1 MVHTKLLNGVYITKK
16 IMDTWHLKD
25 FQAVGFAG
33 CFMAESG
40 CDPGAYNAAEKSG
53 RFKGSSA
60 NGSGYGAGLA
70 GWSNSWKRQIQK
82 QFNNYRPIETWS
94 LDQQIAII
102 TKGCSESFINL
113 LRNTKTAGQSTD
125 IVLRGYENGTGGRG
139 TKLRSQQSMKGYTWC
154 KTSYLADGS
163 RHTFRD
169 GYIGALTSRISWANA
184 ILSKMGSVN
193 LADLSGLGAEV
204 SDGGFD
210 GGGFGDT
217 GGAGM
222 GNSNA
227 YPVHDE
233 YKTYTGQGGDLFANS
248 KDNAF
253 QMASATSKQ
262 TMFSSKDQFASS
274 HTRIYSTN
282 DSCIVLDELKI
293 PYNSNDPAIEY
304 ANQGITKKDV
314 EKKSADTSTGKKDT
328 STGKKDTSTGK
339 TDKKSNSTDK
349 SNTNKNTKK
358 SK

>member
-1 MVHTKLLNGVYITKK
+1 MAGKKLLNGVYITKK

-25 FQAVGFAG
+25 FQAAGFAG
-33 CFMAESG
+33 CFMEESG

-70 GWSNSWKRQIQK
+70 QWSNAWKRQIQR
-82 QFNNYRPIETWS
+82 QFHNSRPIENWS
-94 LDQQIAII
+94 LDQQIAIV
-102 TKGCSESFINL
+102 TQGCSESFINL
-113 LRNTKTAGQSTD
+113 LRKTTSVGQSTD
-125 IVLRGYENGTGGRG
+125 IVLRGYENGSAGKG
-139 TKLRSQQSMKGYTWC
+139 TRLRSQQSMKAYTWC
-154 KTSYLADGS
+154 KTSYMADGS
-163 RHTFRD
+163 RRTFKD
-169 GYIGALTSRISWANA
+169 GYIGALTCRTSWANA
-184 ILSKMGSVN
+184 VLSKMGSVN
-193 LADLSGLGAEV
+193 LADLSGLGTEV
-204 SDGGFD
+204 SGGLD
-210 GGGFGDT
+210 SGGFGD

-233 YKTYTGQGGDLFANS
+233 YQTFTGQGGNIFANS

-262 TMFSSKDQFASS
+262 TMFSSKDKFASS

-293 PYNSNDPAIEY
+293 PYNSNDPTIEY
-304 ANQGITKKDV
+304 ANQGVTKEDV
-314 EKKSADTSTGKKDT
+314 VKKTADASTGKA
-328 STGKKDTSTGK
+328 
-339 TDKKSNSTDK
+339 DKKTNSTDK

>member
-1 MVHTKLLNGVYITKK
+1 MTGKKLLNGVYITKK

-25 FQAVGFAG
+25 FQAAGFAG
-33 CFMAESG
+33 CFMEESG

-70 GWSNSWKRQIQK
+70 QWSNAWKRQIQR
-82 QFNNYRPIETWS
+82 QFHNSRPIENWS
-94 LDQQIAII
+94 LDQQIAIV
-102 TKGCSESFINL
+102 TQGCSESFINL
-113 LRNTKTAGQSTD
+113 LRKTTSVGQSTD
-125 IVLRGYENGTGGRG
+125 IVLRGYENGSAGKG
-139 TKLRSQQSMKGYTWC
+139 TRLRSQQSMKSYTWC
-154 KTSYLADGS
+154 KTSYMADGS
-163 RHTFRD
+163 RRTFKD
-169 GYIGALTSRISWANA
+169 GYIGALTCRTSWANA
-184 ILSKMGSVN
+184 VLSKMGSVN
-193 LADLSGLGAEV
+193 LADLSGLGTEV
-204 SDGGFD
+204 SEGLDGGF
-210 GGGFGDT
+210 GYMGD
-217 GGAGM
+217 GM

-233 YKTYTGQGGDLFANS
+233 YQTFTGQGGNIFENS

-262 TMFSSKDQFASS
+262 TMFSSKDKFASS

-304 ANQGITKKDV
+304 ANQGITKEDV
-314 EKKSADTSTGKKDT
+314 AKKSADTSTGKKDT
-328 STGKKDTSTGK
+328 STGKA
-339 TDKKSNSTDK
+339 DKKTNSTDK

>member
-1 MVHTKLLNGVYITKK
+1 MAGKKLLNGVYITKK

-25 FQAVGFAG
+25 FQAAGFAG
-33 CFMAESG
+33 CFMEESG

-70 GWSNSWKRQIQK
+70 QWSNAWKRQIQR
-82 QFNNYRPIETWS
+82 QFHNSRPIENWS
-94 LDQQIAII
+94 LDQQIAIV
-102 TKGCSESFINL
+102 TQGCSESFINL
-113 LRNTKTAGQSTD
+113 LRKTTSVGQSTD
-125 IVLRGYENGTGGRG
+125 IVLRGYENGSAGKG
-139 TKLRSQQSMKGYTWC
+139 TRLRSQQSMKAYTWC
-154 KTSYLADGS
+154 KTSYMADGS
-163 RHTFRD
+163 RRTFKD
-169 GYIGALTSRISWANA
+169 GYIGALTCRTSWANA
-184 ILSKMGSVN
+184 VLSKMGSVN
-193 LADLSGLGAEV
+193 LADLSGIGTEV
-204 SDGGFD
+204 SEGLYGGD
-210 GGGFGDT
+210 FGDM
-217 GGAGM
+217 GGGM
-222 GNSNA
+222 GNFNA

-233 YKTYTGQGGDLFANS
+233 YQTFTGQGGNIFENS

-293 PYNSNDPAIEY
+293 PYNSNDPDIEY
-304 ANQGITKKDV
+304 ANQGITKEDV
-314 EKKSADTSTGKKDT
+314 VKKSADTSTGKKDT
-328 STGKKDTSTGK
+328 STGKA
-339 TDKKSNSTDK
+339 DKKTNSTDK

>member
-1 MVHTKLLNGVYITKK
+1 MAGKKLLNGVYITKK

-25 FQAVGFAG
+25 FQAAGFAG
-33 CFMAESG
+33 CFMEESG

-70 GWSNSWKRQIQK
+70 QWSNAWKRQIQR
-82 QFNNYRPIETWS
+82 QFHNSRPIENWS
-94 LDQQIAII
+94 LDQQIAIV
-102 TKGCSESFINL
+102 TQWCSESFINL
-113 LRNTKTAGQSTD
+113 LRKTTSVVQSTD
-125 IVLRGYENGTGGRG
+125 IVLRGYENGSAGKG
-139 TKLRSQQSMKGYTWC
+139 TKLRSQQSMKAYTWC
-154 KTSYLADGS
+154 KTSYMADGS
-163 RHTFRD
+163 RRTFKD
-169 GYIGALTSRISWANA
+169 GYIGALTCRTSWANA
-184 ILSKMGSVN
+184 VLSKMGSVN
-193 LADLSGLGAEV
+193 LADLSGLGTEV
-204 SDGGFD
+204 SGGLD
-210 GGGFGDT
+210 SGGFGD

-233 YKTYTGQGGDLFANS
+233 YKTFTGQGGNIFANS

-262 TMFSSKDQFASS
+262 TMFSSKDKFASS

-304 ANQGITKKDV
+304 ANQGITKEDV
-314 EKKSADTSTGKKDT
+314 AKKSADTSTGKKDT
-328 STGKKDTSTGK
+328 STGK
-339 TDKKSNSTDK
+339 TDKKTNSTDK

>member
-1 MVHTKLLNGVYITKK
+1 MAGKKLLNGVYITKK

-25 FQAVGFAG
+25 FQAAGFAG
-33 CFMAESG
+33 CFMEESG

-70 GWSNSWKRQIQK
+70 QWSNAWKRQIQR
-82 QFNNYRPIETWS
+82 QFHNFRPIENWS
-94 LDQQIAII
+94 LDQQIAIV
-102 TKGCSESFINL
+102 TQGCSESFINL
-113 LRNTKTAGQSTD
+113 LRKTTSVGQSTD
-125 IVLRGYENGTGGRG
+125 IVLRGYENGSAGKG
-139 TKLRSQQSMKGYTWC
+139 TKLRSQQSMKAYTWC
-154 KTSYLADGS
+154 KTSYMADGS
-163 RHTFRD
+163 RRTFKD
-169 GYIGALTSRISWANA
+169 GYIGALTCRTSWANA
-184 ILSKMGSVN
+184 VLSKMGSVN
-193 LADLSGLGAEV
+193 LADLSGLGTEV
-204 SDGGFD
+204 SGGLD
-210 GGGFGDT
+210 SGGFGD

-233 YKTYTGQGGDLFANS
+233 YQTFTGQGGNIFENS

-262 TMFSSKDQFASS
+262 TMFSSKDKFASS

-293 PYNSNDPAIEY
+293 PYNSNDPDIEY
-304 ANQGITKKDV
+304 ANQGITKEDV
-314 EKKSADTSTGKKDT
+314 AKKSADTSTDKKDT
-328 STGKKDTSTGK
+328 STGKA
-339 TDKKSNSTDK
+339 DKKTNSTDK
-349 SNTNKNTKK
+349 FNTNKNTKK

>member
-1 MVHTKLLNGVYITKK
+1 MAGKKLLNGVYITKK

-25 FQAVGFAG
+25 FQAAGFAG
-33 CFMAESG
+33 CFMEESG

-70 GWSNSWKRQIQK
+70 QWSNAWKRQIQR
-82 QFNNYRPIETWS
+82 QFHNSRPIENWS
-94 LDQQIAII
+94 LDQQIAIV
-102 TKGCSESFINL
+102 TQGCSESFINL
-113 LRNTKTAGQSTD
+113 LRKTTSVGQSTD
-125 IVLRGYENGTGGRG
+125 IVLRGYENGSAGKG
-139 TKLRSQQSMKGYTWC
+139 TKLRSQQSMKAYTWC
-154 KTSYLADGS
+154 KTSYMADGS
-163 RHTFRD
+163 RRTFKD
-169 GYIGALTSRISWANA
+169 GYIGALTCRISWANA
-184 ILSKMGSVN
+184 VLSKMGSVN
-193 LADLSGLGAEV
+193 LADLSGLGTEV
-204 SDGGFD
+204 SGGLD
-210 GGGFGDT
+210 SGGFGDT

-233 YKTYTGQGGDLFANS
+233 YKTFTGQGGNIFENS

-253 QMASATSKQ
+253 QTASATSKQ
-262 TMFSSKDQFASS
+262 TMFTSKDQFASS

-304 ANQGITKKDV
+304 ANQGITKEDV
-314 EKKSADTSTGKKDT
+314 AKKSADTSTGKKDT
-328 STGKKDTSTGK
+328 STGNA
-339 TDKKSNSTDK
+339 DKKTNSTDK
-349 SNTNKNTKK
+349 FNTNKNTKK

>member
-1 MVHTKLLNGVYITKK
+1 MAGKKLLNGVYITKK

-25 FQAVGFAG
+25 FQAAGFAG
-33 CFMAESG
+33 CFMEESG

-70 GWSNSWKRQIQK
+70 QWSNEWKRQIQR
-82 QFNNYRPIETWS
+82 QFHNSRPIENWS
-94 LDQQIAII
+94 LDQQIAIV
-102 TKGCSESFINL
+102 TQGCSESFINL
-113 LRNTKTAGQSTD
+113 LRKTTSVGQSTD
-125 IVLRGYENGTGGRG
+125 IVLRGYENGSAGKG
-139 TKLRSQQSMKGYTWC
+139 TKLRSQQSMKAYTWC
-154 KTSYLADGS
+154 KTSYMADGS
-163 RHTFRD
+163 RRTFKD
-169 GYIGALTSRISWANA
+169 GYIGALTCRTSWANA
-184 ILSKMGSVN
+184 VLSKMGSVN
-193 LADLSGLGAEV
+193 LADLSGIGTEV
-204 SDGGFD
+204 SEGLYGGD
-210 GGGFGDT
+210 MGD
-217 GGAGM
+217 GM
-222 GNSNA
+222 GNFNA

-233 YKTYTGQGGDLFANS
+233 YQTFTGQGGNIFENS

-304 ANQGITKKDV
+304 ANQGITKEDV
-314 EKKSADTSTGKKDT
+314 AKKSADTSTGKKDT
-328 STGKKDTSTGK
+328 STGKA
-339 TDKKSNSTDK
+339 DKKTNSTDK

>member
-1 MVHTKLLNGVYITKK
+1 MAGKKLLNGVYITKK

-25 FQAVGFAG
+25 FQAAGFAG
-33 CFMAESG
+33 CFMEESG

-70 GWSNSWKRQIQK
+70 QWSNAWKRQIQR
-82 QFNNYRPIETWS
+82 QFHNSRPIENWS
-94 LDQQIAII
+94 LDQQIAIV
-102 TKGCSESFINL
+102 TQGCSESFINL
-113 LRNTKTAGQSTD
+113 LRKTTSVGQSTD
-125 IVLRGYENGTGGRG
+125 IVLRGYENGSGGKG
-139 TKLRSQQSMKGYTWC
+139 TKLRSQQSMKAYTWC
-154 KTSYLADGS
+154 KTSYMADGS
-163 RHTFRD
+163 RRTFKD
-169 GYIGALTSRISWANA
+169 GYIGALTCRTSWANA
-184 ILSKMGSVN
+184 VLSKMGSVN
-193 LADLSGLGAEV
+193 LADLSGLGTEV
-204 SDGGFD
+204 SGGLD
-210 GGGFGDT
+210 SGGFGD

-233 YKTYTGQGGDLFANS
+233 YQTFTGQGGNIFANS

-262 TMFSSKDQFASS
+262 TMFSSKDKFASS

-304 ANQGITKKDV
+304 ANQGITKEDV
-314 EKKSADTSTGKKDT
+314 AKKSADTSTDKKDT
-328 STGKKDTSTGK
+328 STGKA
-339 TDKKSNSTDK
+339 DKKTNSTDK

>member
-1 MVHTKLLNGVYITKK
+1 MAGKKLLNGVYITKK

-25 FQAVGFAG
+25 FQAAGFAG
-33 CFMAESG
+33 CFMEESG

-70 GWSNSWKRQIQK
+70 QWSNAWKRQIQR
-82 QFNNYRPIETWS
+82 QFHNSRPIENWS
-94 LDQQIAII
+94 LDQQIAIV
-102 TKGCSESFINL
+102 TQGCSESFINL
-113 LRNTKTAGQSTD
+113 LRKTTSVGQSTD
-125 IVLRGYENGTGGRG
+125 IVLRGYENGSAGKG
-139 TKLRSQQSMKGYTWC
+139 TRLRSQQSMKSYTWC
-154 KTSYLADGS
+154 KTSYMADGS
-163 RHTFRD
+163 RRTFKD
-169 GYIGALTSRISWANA
+169 GYIGALTCRTSWANA
-184 ILSKMGSVN
+184 VLSKMGSVN
-193 LADLSGLGAEV
+193 LADLSGLGTEV
-204 SDGGFD
+204 SGGLD

-217 GGAGM
+217 GGVGM

-233 YKTYTGQGGDLFANS
+233 YQTFTGQGGNIFENS

-262 TMFSSKDQFASS
+262 TMFSSKDKFASS

-293 PYNSNDPAIEY
+293 PYNQNDPAIEY
-304 ANQGITKKDV
+304 ANQGITNEDIV
-314 EKKSADTSTGKKDT
+314 KKSADTSTGKKDT
-328 STGKKDTSTGK
+328 STGKP
-339 TDKKSNSTDK
+339 DKKTNSTDK

>member
-1 MVHTKLLNGVYITKK
+1 MAGKKLLNGVYITKK

-25 FQAVGFAG
+25 FQAAGFAG
-33 CFMAESG
+33 CFMEESG

-70 GWSNSWKRQIQK
+70 QWSNAWKRQIQR
-82 QFNNYRPIETWS
+82 QFHNSRPIENWS
-94 LDQQIAII
+94 LDQQIAIV
-102 TKGCSESFINL
+102 TQGCSESFINL
-113 LRNTKTAGQSTD
+113 LRKTTSVGQSTD
-125 IVLRGYENGTGGRG
+125 IVLRGYENGSAGKG
-139 TKLRSQQSMKGYTWC
+139 TRLRSQQSMKAYTWC
-154 KTSYLADGS
+154 KTSYMADGS
-163 RHTFRD
+163 RRTFKD
-169 GYIGALTSRISWANA
+169 GYIGALTCRTSWANA
-184 ILSKMGSVN
+184 VLSKMGSVN
-193 LADLSGLGAEV
+193 LADLSGLGTEV
-204 SDGGFD
+204 S
-210 GGGFGDT
+210 GGFGD

-233 YKTYTGQGGDLFANS
+233 YQTFTGQGGNIFENS

-262 TMFSSKDQFASS
+262 TMFSSKDKFASS

-293 PYNSNDPAIEY
+293 PYNSNDPDIEY
-304 ANQGITKKDV
+304 ANQGITKEDV
-314 EKKSADTSTGKKDT
+314 AKKSADTSTDKKDT
-328 STGKKDTSTGK
+328 STGKA
-339 TDKKSNSTDK
+339 DKKTNSTDK

>member
-1 MVHTKLLNGVYITKK
+1 MAGKKLLNGVYITKK

-25 FQAVGFAG
+25 FQAAGFAG
-33 CFMAESG
+33 CFMEESG

-70 GWSNSWKRQIQK
+70 QWSNAWKRQIQR
-82 QFNNYRPIETWS
+82 QFHNSRPIENWS
-94 LDQQIAII
+94 LDQQIAIV
-102 TKGCSESFINL
+102 TQGCSESFINL
-113 LRNTKTAGQSTD
+113 LRKTTSVGQSTD
-125 IVLRGYENGTGGRG
+125 IVLRGYENGSAGKG
-139 TKLRSQQSMKGYTWC
+139 TKLRSQQSMKAYTWC
-154 KTSYLADGS
+154 KTSYMADGS
-163 RHTFRD
+163 RRTFKD
-169 GYIGALTSRISWANA
+169 GYIGALTCRTSWANA
-184 ILSKMGSVN
+184 VLSKMGSVN
-193 LADLSGLGAEV
+193 LADLSGLGTEV
-204 SDGGFD
+204 SEGLYGGD
-210 GGGFGDT
+210 MGD
-217 GGAGM
+217 GM
-222 GNSNA
+222 GNFNA

-233 YKTYTGQGGDLFANS
+233 YQTFTGKGGNIFENS

-304 ANQGITKKDV
+304 ANQGITKEDV
-314 EKKSADTSTGKKDT
+314 AKKSADTSTGKKDT
-328 STGKKDTSTGK
+328 STGKA
-339 TDKKSNSTDK
+339 DKKTNSTDK

>member
-1 MVHTKLLNGVYITKK
+1 MAGKKLLNGVYITKK

-25 FQAVGFAG
+25 FQAAGFAG
-33 CFMAESG
+33 CFMEESG

-70 GWSNSWKRQIQK
+70 QWSNAWKRQIQR
-82 QFNNYRPIETWS
+82 QFHNSRPIENWS
-94 LDQQIAII
+94 LDQQIAIV

-113 LRNTKTAGQSTD
+113 LRKATSVGQSTD
-125 IVLRGYENGTGGRG
+125 IVLRGYENGSAGKG
-139 TKLRSQQSMKGYTWC
+139 TKLRSQQSMKAYTWC
-154 KTSYLADGS
+154 KTSYMADGS
-163 RHTFRD
+163 RRTFKD
-169 GYIGALTSRISWANA
+169 GYIGALTCRTSWANA
-184 ILSKMGSVN
+184 VLSKMGSVN
-193 LADLSGLGAEV
+193 LADLSGLGTEV
-204 SDGGFD
+204 SGGLD
-210 GGGFGDT
+210 GGGFGDI
-217 GGAGM
+217 GAAGM

-233 YKTYTGQGGDLFANS
+233 YQTFTGQGGNIFENS

-253 QMASATSKQ
+253 QTASATSKQ
-262 TMFSSKDQFASS
+262 TMFTSKDQFASS

-293 PYNSNDPAIEY
+293 PYEPNDPAIEY
-304 ANQGITKKDV
+304 ANQDVTAKDIEKDV
-314 EKKSADTSTGKKDT
+314 STGKKDT
-328 STGKKDTSTGK
+328 STGKP
-339 TDKKSNSTDK
+339 DKKTNSTDK

>member
-25 FQAVGFAG
+25 FQAAGFAG
-33 CFMAESG
+33 CFMEESG

-70 GWSNSWKRQIQK
+70 QWSNAWKRQIQR
-82 QFNNYRPIETWS
+82 QFHNSRPIENWS
-94 LDQQIAII
+94 LDQQIAIV
-102 TKGCSESFINL
+102 TQGCSESFINL
-113 LRNTKTAGQSTD
+113 LRKTTSVGQSTD
-125 IVLRGYENGTGGRG
+125 IVLRGYENGSAGKG
-139 TKLRSQQSMKGYTWC
+139 TRLRSQQSMKSYTWC
-154 KTSYLADGS
+154 KTSYMADGS
-163 RHTFRD
+163 RRTFKD
-169 GYIGALTSRISWANA
+169 GYIGALTCRTSWANA
-184 ILSKMGSVN
+184 VLSKMGSVN
-193 LADLSGLGAEV
+193 LADLSGLGTEV
-204 SDGGFD
+204 S

-262 TMFSSKDQFASS
+262 TMFSSKDKFASS

-304 ANQGITKKDV
+304 ANQGITTEDV
-314 EKKSADTSTGKKDT
+314 AKKSADTSTGKKDT
-328 STGKKDTSTGK
+328 STGKA
-339 TDKKSNSTDK
+339 DKKTNSTDK

>member
-1 MVHTKLLNGVYITKK
+1 MAGKKLLNGVYITKK

-25 FQAVGFAG
+25 FQAAGFAG
-33 CFMAESG
+33 CFMEESG

-70 GWSNSWKRQIQK
+70 QWSNAWKRQIQR
-82 QFNNYRPIETWS
+82 QFHNSRPIENWS
-94 LDQQIAII
+94 LDQQIAIV
-102 TKGCSESFINL
+102 TQGCSESFINL
-113 LRNTKTAGQSTD
+113 LRKTTSVGQSTD
-125 IVLRGYENGTGGRG
+125 IVLRGYENGSAGKG
-139 TKLRSQQSMKGYTWC
+139 TKLRSQQSMKAYTWC
-154 KTSYLADGS
+154 KTSYMADGS
-163 RHTFRD
+163 RRTFKD
-169 GYIGALTSRISWANA
+169 GYIGALTCRTSWANA
-184 ILSKMGSVN
+184 VLSKMGSVN
-193 LADLSGLGAEV
+193 LADLSGLGTEV
-204 SDGGFD
+204 SEGLYGGD
-210 GGGFGDT
+210 MGD
-217 GGAGM
+217 GM
-222 GNSNA
+222 GNFNA

-233 YKTYTGQGGDLFANS
+233 YQTFTGQGGNIFENS

-293 PYNSNDPAIEY
+293 PYNSNDPDIEY
-304 ANQGITKKDV
+304 ANQGITKEDV
-314 EKKSADTSTGKKDT
+314 AKKSADTSTGKKDT
-328 STGKKDTSTGK
+328 STGKA
-339 TDKKSNSTDK
+339 DKKTNSTDK

>member
-1 MVHTKLLNGVYITKK
+1 MAGKKLLNGVYITKK

-25 FQAVGFAG
+25 FQAAGFAG
-33 CFMAESG
+33 CFMEESG

-70 GWSNSWKRQIQK
+70 QWSNEWKRQIQR
-82 QFNNYRPIETWS
+82 QFHNSRPIENWS
-94 LDQQIAII
+94 LDQQIAIV
-102 TKGCSESFINL
+102 TQGCSESFINL
-113 LRNTKTAGQSTD
+113 LRKTTSVGQSTD
-125 IVLRGYENGTGGRG
+125 IVLRGYENGSAGKG
-139 TKLRSQQSMKGYTWC
+139 TRLRSQQSMKAYTWC
-154 KTSYLADGS
+154 KTSYMADGS
-163 RHTFRD
+163 RRTFKD
-169 GYIGALTSRISWANA
+169 GYIGALTCRTSWANA
-184 ILSKMGSVN
+184 VLSKMGSVN
-193 LADLSGLGAEV
+193 LADLSGLGTEV
-204 SDGGFD
+204 SGGLD
-210 GGGFGDT
+210 SGGFGD

-233 YKTYTGQGGDLFANS
+233 YQTFTGQGGNIFENS

-262 TMFSSKDQFASS
+262 TMFSSKDKFASS

-304 ANQGITKKDV
+304 ANQCITKDDV
-314 EKKSADTSTGKKDT
+314 AKKSADTSTGKNDT
-328 STGKKDTSTGK
+328 STGKA
-339 TDKKSNSTDK
+339 DKKTNSTDK

>member
-1 MVHTKLLNGVYITKK
+1 MAGKKLLNGVYITKK

-25 FQAVGFAG
+25 FQAAGFAG
-33 CFMAESG
+33 CFMEESG

-70 GWSNSWKRQIQK
+70 QWSNAWKRQIQR
-82 QFNNYRPIETWS
+82 QFHNSRPIENWS
-94 LDQQIAII
+94 LDQQIAIV
-102 TKGCSESFINL
+102 TQGCSESFINL
-113 LRNTKTAGQSTD
+113 LRKTTSVGQSTD
-125 IVLRGYENGTGGRG
+125 IVLRGYENGSAGKG
-139 TKLRSQQSMKGYTWC
+139 TKLRSQQSMKAYTWC
-154 KTSYLADGS
+154 KTSYMADGS
-163 RHTFRD
+163 RRTFKD
-169 GYIGALTSRISWANA
+169 GYIGALTCRTSWANA
-184 ILSKMGSVN
+184 VLSKMGSVN
-193 LADLSGLGAEV
+193 LADLSGLGTEV
-204 SDGGFD
+204 SEGLYGGD
-210 GGGFGDT
+210 MGD
-217 GGAGM
+217 GM
-222 GNSNA
+222 GNFNA

-233 YKTYTGQGGDLFANS
+233 YQTFTGQGGNIFENS

-304 ANQGITKKDV
+304 ANQGITKEDV
-314 EKKSADTSTGKKDT
+314 VKKSADTSTGKKDT
-328 STGKKDTSTGK
+328 STGKA
-339 TDKKSNSTDK
+339 DKKTNSTDK

>member
-1 MVHTKLLNGVYITKK
+1 MAGKKLLNGVYITKK

-25 FQAVGFAG
+25 FQAAGFAG
-33 CFMAESG
+33 CFMEESG

-70 GWSNSWKRQIQK
+70 QWSNAWKRQIQR
-82 QFNNYRPIETWS
+82 QFHNSRPIENWS
-94 LDQQIAII
+94 LDQQIAIV
-102 TKGCSESFINL
+102 TQGCSESFINL
-113 LRNTKTAGQSTD
+113 LRKTTSVGQSTD
-125 IVLRGYENGTGGRG
+125 IVLRGYENGSAGKG
-139 TKLRSQQSMKGYTWC
+139 TRLRSQQSMKSYTWC
-154 KTSYLADGS
+154 KTSYMADGS
-163 RHTFRD
+163 RRTFKD
-169 GYIGALTSRISWANA
+169 GYIGALTCRTSWANA
-184 ILSKMGSVN
+184 VLSKMGSVN
-193 LADLSGLGAEV
+193 LADLSGLGTEV
-204 SDGGFD
+204 SD
-210 GGGFGDT
+210 GGFGDT

-233 YKTYTGQGGDLFANS
+233 YETFTGKGGNIFANS

-262 TMFSSKDQFASS
+262 TMFSSKDKFASS

-304 ANQGITKKDV
+304 ANQGITKEDV
-314 EKKSADTSTGKKDT
+314 AKKSADTSTGKKDT
-328 STGKKDTSTGK
+328 STGKA
-339 TDKKSNSTDK
+339 DKKTNSTDK

>member
-1 MVHTKLLNGVYITKK
+1 MAGKKLLNGVYITKK

-25 FQAVGFAG
+25 FQAAGFAG
-33 CFMAESG
+33 CFMEESG

-70 GWSNSWKRQIQK
+70 QWSNAWKRQIQR
-82 QFNNYRPIETWS
+82 QFHNSRPIENWS
-94 LDQQIAII
+94 LDQQIAIV
-102 TKGCSESFINL
+102 TQGCSESFINL
-113 LRNTKTAGQSTD
+113 LRKTTSVGQSTD
-125 IVLRGYENGTGGRG
+125 IVLRGYENGSAGKG
-139 TKLRSQQSMKGYTWC
+139 TKLRSQQSMKAYTWC
-154 KTSYLADGS
+154 KTSYMADGS
-163 RHTFRD
+163 RRTFKD
-169 GYIGALTSRISWANA
+169 GYIGALTCRTSWANA
-184 ILSKMGSVN
+184 VLSKMGSVN
-193 LADLSGLGAEV
+193 LADLSGLGTEV
-204 SDGGFD
+204 SGGLD
-210 GGGFGDT
+210 SGGFGD

-233 YKTYTGQGGDLFANS
+233 YKTFTGQGGNIFANS

-262 TMFSSKDQFASS
+262 TMFSSKDKFASS

-293 PYNSNDPAIEY
+293 PYNSNDPDIEY
-304 ANQGITKKDV
+304 ANQGITKEDV
-314 EKKSADTSTGKKDT
+314 AKKSVDTSTGKKDT
-328 STGKKDTSTGK
+328 STGKA
-339 TDKKSNSTDK
+339 DKKTNSTDK

>member
-1 MVHTKLLNGVYITKK
+1 MAGKKLLNGVYITKK

-25 FQAVGFAG
+25 FQAAGFAG
-33 CFMAESG
+33 CFMEESG

-70 GWSNSWKRQIQK
+70 QWSNAWKRQIQR
-82 QFNNYRPIETWS
+82 QFHNSRPIENWS
-94 LDQQIAII
+94 LDQQIAIV
-102 TKGCSESFINL
+102 TQGCSKSFINL
-113 LRNTKTAGQSTD
+113 LRKTTSVGQSTD
-125 IVLRGYENGTGGRG
+125 IVLRGYENGSAGKG
-139 TKLRSQQSMKGYTWC
+139 TKLRSQQSMKAYTWC
-154 KTSYLADGS
+154 KTSYMADGS
-163 RHTFRD
+163 RRTFKD
-169 GYIGALTSRISWANA
+169 GYIGALTCRTSWANA
-184 ILSKMGSVN
+184 VLSKMGSVN
-193 LADLSGLGAEV
+193 LADLSGLGTEV
-204 SDGGFD
+204 SGGLD
-210 GGGFGDT
+210 SGGFGD

-233 YKTYTGQGGDLFANS
+233 YQTFTGQGGNIFENS

-262 TMFSSKDQFASS
+262 TMFSSKDKFASS

-293 PYNSNDPAIEY
+293 PYNSNDPDIEY
-304 ANQGITKKDV
+304 ANQGITKEDV
-314 EKKSADTSTGKKDT
+314 AKKSADTSTGKKDT
-328 STGKKDTSTGK
+328 STGNA
-339 TDKKSNSTDK
+339 DKKTNSTDK
-349 SNTNKNTKK
+349 SNTNKNAKK

>member
-1 MVHTKLLNGVYITKK
+1 MAGKKLLNGVYITKK

-25 FQAVGFAG
+25 FQAAGFAG
-33 CFMAESG
+33 CFMEESG

-70 GWSNSWKRQIQK
+70 QWSNAWKRQIQR
-82 QFNNYRPIETWS
+82 QFHNSRPIENWS
-94 LDQQIAII
+94 LDQQIAIV
-102 TKGCSESFINL
+102 TQGCSESFINL
-113 LRNTKTAGQSTD
+113 LRKTTSVGQSTD
-125 IVLRGYENGTGGRG
+125 IVLRGYENGSAGKG
-139 TKLRSQQSMKGYTWC
+139 TKLRSQQSMKAYTWC
-154 KTSYLADGS
+154 KTSYMADGS
-163 RHTFRD
+163 RRTFKD
-169 GYIGALTSRISWANA
+169 GYIGALTCRTSWANA
-184 ILSKMGSVN
+184 VLSKMGSVN
-193 LADLSGLGAEV
+193 LADLSGLGTEV
-204 SDGGFD
+204 SGGLDGGF
-210 GGGFGDT
+210 GYMGDS
-217 GGAGM
+217 M

-233 YKTYTGQGGDLFANS
+233 YQTFTGQGGNIFENS

-262 TMFSSKDQFASS
+262 TMFSSKDKFASS

-304 ANQGITKKDV
+304 ANQGITKEDV
-314 EKKSADTSTGKKDT
+314 AKKSADTSTGKKDT
-328 STGKKDTSTGK
+328 STGNA
-339 TDKKSNSTDK
+339 DKKTNSTDK
-349 SNTNKNTKK
+349 SNTNKNAKK

>member
-1 MVHTKLLNGVYITKK
+1 MAGKKLLNGVYITKK

-25 FQAVGFAG
+25 FQAAGFAG
-33 CFMAESG
+33 CFMEESG

-70 GWSNSWKRQIQK
+70 QWSNAWKRQIQR
-82 QFNNYRPIETWS
+82 QFHNSRPIENWS
-94 LDQQIAII
+94 LDQQIAIV
-102 TKGCSESFINL
+102 TQGCSESFINL
-113 LRNTKTAGQSTD
+113 LRKTTSVGQSTD
-125 IVLRGYENGTGGRG
+125 IVLRGYENGSAGKG
-139 TKLRSQQSMKGYTWC
+139 TRLRSQQSMKAYTWC
-154 KTSYLADGS
+154 KTSYMADGS
-163 RHTFRD
+163 RRTFKD
-169 GYIGALTSRISWANA
+169 GYIGALTCRTSWANA
-184 ILSKMGSVN
+184 VLSKMGSVN
-193 LADLSGLGAEV
+193 LADLSGLGTEV
-204 SDGGFD
+204 SGGLD

-233 YKTYTGQGGDLFANS
+233 YQTFTGQGGNIFENS

-262 TMFSSKDQFASS
+262 TMFSSKDKFASS

-293 PYNSNDPAIEY
+293 PYNQNDPAIEY
-304 ANQGITKKDV
+304 ANQGITNEDV
-314 EKKSADTSTGKKDT
+314 VKKSADTSTDKKDT
-328 STGKKDTSTGK
+328 STGKP
-339 TDKKSNSTDK
+339 DKKTNSMDK

>member
-1 MVHTKLLNGVYITKK
+1 MAGKKLLNGVYITKK

-25 FQAVGFAG
+25 FQAAGFAG
-33 CFMAESG
+33 CFMEESG

-70 GWSNSWKRQIQK
+70 QWSNEWKRQIQR
-82 QFNNYRPIETWS
+82 QFHNSRPIENWS
-94 LDQQIAII
+94 LDQQIAIV
-102 TKGCSESFINL
+102 TQGCSESFINL
-113 LRNTKTAGQSTD
+113 LRKTTSVGQSTD
-125 IVLRGYENGTGGRG
+125 IVLRGYENGSAGKG
-139 TKLRSQQSMKGYTWC
+139 TKLRSQQSMKAYTWC
-154 KTSYLADGS
+154 KTSYMADGS
-163 RHTFRD
+163 RRTFKD
-169 GYIGALTSRISWANA
+169 GYIGALTCRTSWANA
-184 ILSKMGSVN
+184 VLSKMGSVN
-193 LADLSGLGAEV
+193 LADLSGLGTEV
-204 SDGGFD
+204 SEGLYGGD
-210 GGGFGDT
+210 MGD
-217 GGAGM
+217 GM
-222 GNSNA
+222 GNFNA

-233 YKTYTGQGGDLFANS
+233 YQTFTGQGGNIFENS

-304 ANQGITKKDV
+304 ANQGITKEDV
-314 EKKSADTSTGKKDT
+314 AKKSADTSTGKKDT
-328 STGKKDTSTGK
+328 STGNA
-339 TDKKSNSTDK
+339 DKKTNSTDK

>member
-1 MVHTKLLNGVYITKK
+1 MAGKKLLNGVYITKK

-25 FQAVGFAG
+25 FQAAGFAG
-33 CFMAESG
+33 CFMEESG

-70 GWSNSWKRQIQK
+70 QWSNAWKRQIQR
-82 QFNNYRPIETWS
+82 QFHNSRPIENWS
-94 LDQQIAII
+94 LDQQIAIV
-102 TKGCSESFINL
+102 TQGCSESFINL
-113 LRNTKTAGQSTD
+113 LRKTTSVGQSTD
-125 IVLRGYENGTGGRG
+125 IVLRGYENGSAGKG
-139 TKLRSQQSMKGYTWC
+139 TKLRSQQSMKAYTWC
-154 KTSYLADGS
+154 KTSYMADGS
-163 RHTFRD
+163 RRTFKD
-169 GYIGALTSRISWANA
+169 GYIGALTCRTSWANA
-184 ILSKMGSVN
+184 VLSKMGSVN
-193 LADLSGLGAEV
+193 LADLSGLGTEV
-204 SDGGFD
+204 SGGLD
-210 GGGFGDT
+210 SGGFGDVGT
-217 GGAGM
+217 GM

-233 YKTYTGQGGDLFANS
+233 YQTFTGQGGNIFENS

-262 TMFSSKDQFASS
+262 TMFSSKDKFASS

-304 ANQGITKKDV
+304 ANQGITKEDV
-314 EKKSADTSTGKKDT
+314 AKKSADTSTGKKDT
-328 STGKKDTSTGK
+328 STGNA
-339 TDKKSNSTDK
+339 DKKTNSTDK

>member
-1 MVHTKLLNGVYITKK
+1 MAGKKLLNGVYITKK

-25 FQAVGFAG
+25 FQAAGFAG
-33 CFMAESG
+33 CFMEESG

-70 GWSNSWKRQIQK
+70 QWSNAWKRQIQK
-82 QFNNYRPIETWS
+82 QFHNSRPIENWS
-94 LDQQIAII
+94 LDQQIAIV
-102 TKGCSESFINL
+102 TQGCSESFINL
-113 LRNTKTAGQSTD
+113 LRKTTSVGQSTD
-125 IVLRGYENGTGGRG
+125 IVLRGYENGSGGKG
-139 TKLRSQQSMKGYTWC
+139 TKLRSQQSMKAYTWC
-154 KTSYLADGS
+154 KTSYMADGS
-163 RHTFRD
+163 RRTFKD
-169 GYIGALTSRISWANA
+169 GYIGALTCRTSWANA
-184 ILSKMGSVN
+184 VLSKMGSVN
-193 LADLSGLGAEV
+193 LADLSGLGTEV
-204 SDGGFD
+204 SGGLD
-210 GGGFGDT
+210 SGGFGD

-233 YKTYTGQGGDLFANS
+233 YKTFTGQGGNIFANS

-262 TMFSSKDQFASS
+262 TMFTSKDQFASG

-304 ANQGITKKDV
+304 ANQGITKEDIA
-314 EKKSADTSTGKKDT
+314 KKTADTSTSKKDT
-328 STGKKDTSTGK
+328 STGKADNK
-339 TDKKSNSTDK
+339 TNSTDK

>member
-1 MVHTKLLNGVYITKK
+1 MAGKKLLNGVYITKK

-25 FQAVGFAG
+25 FQAAGFAG
-33 CFMAESG
+33 CFMEESG

-70 GWSNSWKRQIQK
+70 QWSNEWKRQIQR
-82 QFNNYRPIETWS
+82 QFHNSRPIENWS
-94 LDQQIAII
+94 LDQQIAIV
-102 TKGCSESFINL
+102 TQGCSESFINL
-113 LRNTKTAGQSTD
+113 LRKTTSVGQSTD
-125 IVLRGYENGTGGRG
+125 IVLRGYENGSAGKG
-139 TKLRSQQSMKGYTWC
+139 TRLRSQQSMKAYTWC
-154 KTSYLADGS
+154 KTSYMADGS
-163 RHTFRD
+163 RRTFKD
-169 GYIGALTSRISWANA
+169 GYIGALTCRTSWANA
-184 ILSKMGSVN
+184 VLSKMGSVN
-193 LADLSGLGAEV
+193 LADLSGLGTEV
-204 SDGGFD
+204 SEGLYGGD
-210 GGGFGDT
+210 MGD
-217 GGAGM
+217 GM
-222 GNSNA
+222 GNFNA

-233 YKTYTGQGGDLFANS
+233 YQTFTGQGGNIFENS

-262 TMFSSKDQFASS
+262 TMFSSKDKFASS

-304 ANQGITKKDV
+304 ANQGITKEDV
-314 EKKSADTSTGKKDT
+314 AKKSADTSTGKKDT
-328 STGKKDTSTGK
+328 STGKADNK
-339 TDKKSNSTDK
+339 TNSTDK

>member
-1 MVHTKLLNGVYITKK
+1 MAGKKLLNGVYITKK

-25 FQAVGFAG
+25 FQAAGFAG
-33 CFMAESG
+33 CFMEESG

-70 GWSNSWKRQIQK
+70 QWSNAWKRQIQR
-82 QFNNYRPIETWS
+82 QFHNSRPIENWS
-94 LDQQIAII
+94 LDQQIAIV
-102 TKGCSESFINL
+102 TQGCSESFINL
-113 LRNTKTAGQSTD
+113 LRKTTSVGQSTD
-125 IVLRGYENGTGGRG
+125 IVLRGYENGSAGKG
-139 TKLRSQQSMKGYTWC
+139 TRLRSQQSMKAYTWC
-154 KTSYLADGS
+154 KTSYMADGS
-163 RHTFRD
+163 RRTFKD
-169 GYIGALTSRISWANA
+169 GYIGALTCRTSWANA
-184 ILSKMGSVN
+184 VLSKMGSVN
-193 LADLSGLGAEV
+193 LADLSGLGTEV
-204 SDGGFD
+204 SGGLDGGF
-210 GGGFGDT
+210 GYMGD
-217 GGAGM
+217 GM

-233 YKTYTGQGGDLFANS
+233 YQTFTGQGGNIFENS

-262 TMFSSKDQFASS
+262 TMFSSKDKFASS

-293 PYNSNDPAIEY
+293 PYNSNDPTIEY
-304 ANQGITKKDV
+304 ANQGITKEDV
-314 EKKSADTSTGKKDT
+314 AKKSADTSTDKKDT
-328 STGKKDTSTGK
+328 STGKA
-339 TDKKSNSTDK
+339 DKKTNSTDK

>member
-1 MVHTKLLNGVYITKK
+1 MAGKKLLNGVYITKK

-25 FQAVGFAG
+25 FQAAGFAG
-33 CFMAESG
+33 CFMEESG

-70 GWSNSWKRQIQK
+70 QWSNEWKRQIQR
-82 QFNNYRPIETWS
+82 QFHNSRPIENWS
-94 LDQQIAII
+94 LDQQIAIV
-102 TKGCSESFINL
+102 TQGCSESFINL
-113 LRNTKTAGQSTD
+113 LRKTTSVGQSTD
-125 IVLRGYENGTGGRG
+125 IVLRGYENGSAGKG
-139 TKLRSQQSMKGYTWC
+139 TRLRSQQSMKAYTWC
-154 KTSYLADGS
+154 KTSYMADGS
-163 RHTFRD
+163 RRTFKD
-169 GYIGALTSRISWANA
+169 GYIGALTCRTSWANA
-184 ILSKMGSVN
+184 VLSKMGSVN
-193 LADLSGLGAEV
+193 LADLSGLGTEV
-204 SDGGFD
+204 SEGLYGGD
-210 GGGFGDT
+210 MGD
-217 GGAGM
+217 GM
-222 GNSNA
+222 GNFNA

-233 YKTYTGQGGDLFANS
+233 YQTFTGQGGNIFENS

-262 TMFSSKDQFASS
+262 TMFSSKDKFASS

-304 ANQGITKKDV
+304 ANQGITKEDV
-314 EKKSADTSTGKKDT
+314 AKKSADTSTGKKDT
-328 STGKKDTSTGK
+328 STGKA
-339 TDKKSNSTDK
+339 DKKTNSTDK